1 MISLIQAVKI
11 MDLRD
16 DDSVELC
23 HEHLDPHS
31 QRMSI
36 KDIRA
41 TYDMRRVKVKR
52 IYPYHY
58 FFDPTDDT
66 IEFIIT
72 SEFKKTKQQKQ
83 FDKDMENERRLRELN
98 RQKRMAAMLKKKGES
113 TDES

>member
-11 MDLRD
+11 MGLRD
-16 DDSVELC
+16 DDCVALC
-23 HEHLDPHS
+23 HEHLGS
-31 QRMSI
+31 AQFITI
-36 KDIRA
+36 KNMRA

>member
-41 TYDMRRVKVKR
+41 TYDMRRVKVKK
-52 IYPYHY
+52 IYTHHY
-58 FFDPTDDT
+58 FYDPDDHT
-66 IEFIIT
+66 LEFVIT
-72 SEFKKTKQQKQ
+72 SEFKKTRYQ
-83 FDKDMENERRLRELN
+83 RLRDKEMESEGRLI
-98 RQKRMAAMLKKKGES
+98 RLKRERIKEAMRKKKGMIAK
-113 TDES
+113 